1 MKILSKPK
9 GNAEEY
15 GRWSVNPYIGCPH
28 GCLYCYL
35 KSGPSGGYLGQP
47 KAVLKKGIVSEAHA
61 YHLAMA
67 EIIEHK
73 DEIICDGG
81 LFMTF
86 TSDPLNFDTHSLFC
100 RIVRSSVKVDIPVT
114 MLTKTDLI
122 PPSLFLDEMIPS
134 RYILGNLDK
143 KKATNEILE
152 NCIGKNH
159 LLSIG
164 FTLTGHD
171 ELEPKAATN
180 EERIRTIDFLKNNYP
195 IAKGC
200 HVWASIE
207 PVIDFDAS
215 FRMIQQALD
224 AGCEHF
230 KIGLMTKNTKVCRHG
245 FTLGGK
251 TFEPYDP
258 ARCLAFVQDVMVATA
273 GRATVYWKQSFRE
286 FIGGTEKHRLFSD
299 DDLHRIFDDYP
310 NAVSKDWSIFTHSP
324 AALHR
329 SVSGRTTT
337 APNINNKE

>member
-1 MKILSKPK
+1 MKILSRPK

-35 KSGPSGGYLGQP
+35 KSGLSGGYLGQP
-47 KAVLKKGIVSEAHA
+47 KAVLKKGIGSEDHA

-67 EIIEHK
+67 EILENR
-73 DEIICDGG
+73 EQIIRDGG

-86 TSDPLNFDTHSLFC
+86 TSDPMCEQC
-100 RIVRSSVKVDIPVT
+100 RKAFWPIIVSSVEKDVPV
-114 MLTKTDLI
+114 MVLTKSGNFWNCEEYYWLR
-122 PPSLFLDEMIPS
+122 SLTEQRSLAAF
-134 RYILGNLDK
+134 GW
-143 KKATNEILE
+143 
-152 NCIGKNH
+152 
-159 LLSIG
+159 
-164 FTLTGHD
+164 TLTGHD
-171 ELEPKAATN
+171 ELEPNAMTN
-180 EERIRTIDFLKNNYP
+180 EQRIASMDIISSDSF
-195 IAKGC
+195 
-200 HVWASIE
+200 HVWTSIE
-207 PVIDFDAS
+207 PVIDFNAS

-258 ARCLAFVQDVMVATA
+258 ARCLAFVQDVMQATR

-286 FIGGTEKHRLFSD
+286 FIGGTGKHRLFSD

-310 NAVSKDWSIFTHSP
+310 NAVGKDWSIFT
-324 AALHR
+324 LR
-329 SVSGRTTT
+329 SVNGRIST
-337 APNINNKE
+337 APQ

>member
-1 MKILSKPK
+1 MKILSRPK

-35 KSGPSGGYLGQP
+35 KSGPSGSYLGQP
-47 KAVLKKGIVSEAHA
+47 KSVLKKGIVSEAHA

-67 EIIEHK
+67 EILENR
-73 DEIICDGG
+73 EQIIRDGG

-86 TSDPLNFDTHSLFC
+86 TSDPMCEQC
-100 RIVRSSVKVDIPVT
+100 RKTFWPIIVSSVQEDVPV
-114 MLTKTDLI
+114 MVLTKSGNFWNCEEYYWLR
-122 PPSLFLDEMIPS
+122 SLTEQRSLAAF
-134 RYILGNLDK
+134 GW
-143 KKATNEILE
+143 
-152 NCIGKNH
+152 
-159 LLSIG
+159 
-164 FTLTGHD
+164 TLTGHD
-171 ELEPKAATN
+171 DLEPNAITN
-180 EERIRTIDFLKNNYP
+180 DQRIASMDIISSEGF
-195 IAKGC
+195 

-215 FRMIQQALD
+215 FRMIQQAID

-230 KIGLMTKNTKVCRHG
+230 KIGLMTKNTKVCRKG

-251 TFEPYDP
+251 TFDPYDP
-258 ARCLAFVQDVMVATA
+258 ARCLAFVQDVMQATR

-310 NAVSKDWSIFTHSP
+310 NAVSKDWSIFTPSP
-324 AALHR
+324 A
-329 SVSGRTTT
+329 VQ
-337 APNINNKE
+337 

>member
-1 MKILSKPK
+1 MKILSRPK

-35 KSGPSGGYLGQP
+35 KSGPSGSYLGQP
-47 KAVLKKGIVSEAHA
+47 KSVLKKGIVSEAHA

-67 EIIEHK
+67 EILENR
-73 DEIICDGG
+73 EQIIRDGG

-86 TSDPLNFDTHSLFC
+86 TSDPMCEQC
-100 RIVRSSVKVDIPVT
+100 RKTFWPIIVSSVQEDVPV
-114 MLTKTDLI
+114 MVLTKSSNFWNCEEYYWLR
-122 PPSLFLDEMIPS
+122 SLTEQRSLAAF
-134 RYILGNLDK
+134 GW
-143 KKATNEILE
+143 
-152 NCIGKNH
+152 
-159 LLSIG
+159 
-164 FTLTGHD
+164 TLTGQD
-171 ELEPKAATN
+171 DLEPNAITN
-180 EERIRTIDFLKNNYP
+180 DQRIAGMDIISSEGFN
-195 IAKGC
+195 
-200 HVWASIE
+200 VWASIE

-215 FRMIQQALD
+215 FHMIQQALD

-258 ARCLAFVQDVMVATA
+258 TRCLAFVQDVMQATH

-310 NAVSKDWSIFTHSP
+310 NAVGKDWSIFSP
-324 AALHR
+324 
-329 SVSGRTTT
+329 SPDSPTV
-337 APNINNKE
+337 